1 MVLPVEKVFG
11 FNGNNEIWFAEDE
24 EEAKRKLL
32 EFDTFK
38 REVQLNKSLI
48 QIEQV
53 SKKSP
58 TGAAATATATMVG
71 GRLNGGVARLTLD
84 KVWQE
89 VQRLKRCKVENA
101 EFYKFQRMITH
112 PKEARMERVKS
123 ESKLK

>member
-1 MVLPVEKVFG
+1 MVLPVKKVFG

-24 EEAKRKLL
+24 EEAKRKLI
-32 EFDTFK
+32 EFDTFM

-48 QIEQV
+48 QIEPV

-58 TGAAATATATMVG
+58 TGAAAATATMVG

-89 VQRLKRCKVENA
+89 VQRLKRCKVENS

-112 PKEARMERVKS
+112 PKEARMERVQS